1 MEKFYDIYLGRLGA
15 RNTRRVAKNQT
26 TVGVDIWKAKG
37 YRLQAERRV
46 AERLHEIYFITE

>member
-1 MEKFYDIYLGRLGA
+1 MEKFYDIFMGRLGA

-26 TVGVDIWKAKG
+26 AAQLDLCKAKG

-46 AERLHEIYFITE
+46 AERLHEIYFVSA